1 MWLVP
6 AIGEKLMMRFAVV
19 AASFWVATL
28 TAQHAVAAEDADATS
43 CLTYDMMASYLDRAF
58 DEGRVAVGEL
68 ENGHTVEM
76 FASRSGTWTL
86 IEIMPNGNGCIR
98 ASGTRMKVERL
109 NRRPIAAA
117 G

>member
-1 MWLVP
+1 
-6 AIGEKLMMRFAVV
+6 MMRIAALAAVV
-19 AASFWVATL
+19 AVA
-28 TAQHAVAAEDADATS
+28 AVGAPPAVAMDDADARS
-43 CLTYDMMASYLDRAF
+43 CLTYDMMANYLDRAF

-68 ENGHTVEM
+68 ENGHAVEM

-86 IEIMPNGNGCIR
+86 VEIMPDGNGCIR

>member
-1 MWLVP
+1 
-6 AIGEKLMMRFAVV
+6 MMRFAAI
-19 AASFWVATL
+19 AALVGVATFG
-28 TAQHAVAAEDADATS
+28 AQPAVAMEDVDTPS
-43 CLTYDMMASYLDRAF
+43 CLTYDVMTNYLDRAF

-68 ENGHTVEM
+68 ENGHAVEM
-76 FASRSGTWTL
+76 FASRNGTWTL
-86 IEIMPNGNGCIR
+86 VEIMPNGNGCIR

>member
-1 MWLVP
+1 MT
-6 AIGEKLMMRFAVV
+6 RFAVLAALVGV
-19 AASFWVATL
+19 AVSVQQA
-28 TAQHAVAAEDADATS
+28 HAMEDVDAPS
-43 CLTYDMMASYLDRAF
+43 CLTYEVMASYLDRAF

-68 ENGHTVEM
+68 ENGHAVEM

-86 IEIMPNGNGCIR
+86 VEIMPNGNGCIR

-117 G
+117 AG

>member
-1 MWLVP
+1 M
-6 AIGEKLMMRFAVV
+6 KRFAAIAIAVGAV
-19 AASFWVATL
+19 FG
-28 TAQHAVAAEDADATS
+28 AQHGIAMEDVDAPS
-43 CLTYDMMASYLDRAF
+43 CLTYDVMASYLDRAF

-68 ENGHTVEM
+68 ENGHAVEM

-86 IEIMPNGNGCIR
+86 VEIMPDGNGCIR